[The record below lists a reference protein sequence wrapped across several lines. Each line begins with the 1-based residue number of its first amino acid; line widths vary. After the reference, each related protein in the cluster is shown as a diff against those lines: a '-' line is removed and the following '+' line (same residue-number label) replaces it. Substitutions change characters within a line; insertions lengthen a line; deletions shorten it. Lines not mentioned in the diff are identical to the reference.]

1 MTFAGTL
8 PNMVMGTLGYM
19 APEQARGQP
28 VDHRVDIFALGCV
41 IFEMLAG
48 RGPFVRETPAD
59 AITAILKEPPPAIAD
74 EPARTIPPG
83 LRLIASR
90 CVEKDPSARFQ
101 SASDLAFALGSL
113 SFGSEVSAPRE
124 PVAAAVTA
132 PPRRSAKWLIGA
144 GGSES
149 SR

>member
-1 MTFAGTL
+1 
-8 PNMVMGTLGYM
+8 M

-48 RGPFVRETPAD
+48 RGPFVRATPAD
-59 AITAILKEPPPAIAD
+59 AITAILTDPPPTIAD
-74 EPARTIPPG
+74 EPARTIPPA

-113 SFGSEVSAPRE
+113 SLGCGDAAPESPPPQLPSGRVRRATIANGRSAP
-124 PVAAAVTA
+124 PC
-132 PPRRSAKWLIGA
+132 S
-144 GGSES
+144 GSW
-149 SR
+149 R